1 MRLTCAWHLWFAI
14 FLALA
19 LGSAASCP
27 VTAQTAPKLKAVA
40 STPDLAALAA
50 EVGGERVQ
58 VQYLASGNQDLHFVQ
73 PKPSYLLKLRQ
84 ADLLVIV
91 GLELESGWL
100 TRGHHT
106 PSLVSQSGNSRI
118 QPGSPGYFDASQYAE
133 VLGMPT
139 RLVTPSIQPFGNPHY
154 WLDPENGRK
163 IAQALAEKFGQLR
176 PNDASYFDER
186 FRTLSRRLADAEEKW
201 TAEMRPY
208 HGRKVV
214 TYSQSWSNFLK
225 YFQLVSVG
233 EIEPQPGIS
242 PSPRH
247 TSELVGLMKSQN
259 VDVILVEP
267 YFELKTPN
275 DIARRTG
282 AKVVV
287 MPSSVGGERGITD
300 YFQLFDHDLVALT
313 KAFHSKS

>member
-1 MRLTCAWHLWFAI
+1 MRLNCAWHRWSAA

-19 LGSAASCP
+19 LSGAASCP
-27 VTAQTAPKLKAVA
+27 VIAQTAPKLKVVA
-40 STPDLAALAA
+40 STADLAALAR
-50 EVGGERVQ
+50 EVGGERAE
-58 VQYLASGNQDLHFVQ
+58 VQYLASGNQNLHFVQ

-84 ADLLVIV
+84 ADLLIVV

-100 TRGHHT
+100 TRSHHT

-163 IAQALAEKFGQLR
+163 IAQALANKLGELR
-176 PNDASYFDER
+176 PVDASYFDDR
-186 FRTLSRRLADAEEKW
+186 FQTFSRRLADAQEKW
-201 TAEMRPY
+201 NAEMRPY

-225 YFQLVSVG
+225 YFHLVSVG

-259 VDVILVEP
+259 VTVILMEP
-267 YFELKTPN
+267 YFDLKIPN

-282 AKVVV
+282 ANVAV
-287 MPSSVGGERGITD
+287 MPSSVGGAKGITD
-300 YFQLFDHDLVALT
+300 YFQLFDYDLTALT
-313 KAFHSKS
+313 KAFDSKS